1 MLTLDDQI
9 KNILPPKYPATDEI
23 IKEGEKR
30 FREGFN
36 CGVNKSHKAVKKAV
50 REKVLFLGCPKEYE
64 AGRFSVNAV
73 NATEPAM
80 ATGQAL

>member
-9 KNILPPKYPATDEI
+9 KNMLPPKYPTTAEI

-50 REKVLFLGCPKEYE
+50 RDGGLRLPEEK
-64 AGRFSVNAV
+64 RTDQNS
-73 NATEPAM
+73 
-80 ATGQAL
+80 